1 MPTRVRTLRSPL
13 VVLLLAVL
21 GVASAP
27 VTAVSASVS
36 ASASASFSASDS
48 ASAIASVSGSGHD
61 GSGQD
66 RPGCGRGGQDG
77 LDDPAQPPRPST
89 SHELLPALHEA
100 HGGSGSWGGD
110 QAVLDLT
117 PVRGPPEPIPLSPFD
132 LSVLRV

>member
-1 MPTRVRTLRSPL
+1 M
-13 VVLLLAVL
+13 VLLLAVL
-21 GVASAP
+21 GVGLACASAAAAQSVRPASAP
-27 VTAVSASVS
+27 VAAAPTPVS
-36 ASASASFSASDS
+36 ASASVSD
-48 ASAIASVSGSGHD
+48 SGHD
-61 GSGQD
+61 GPGQD
-66 RPGCGRGGQDG
+66 RRPGCGRGGQHG